1 MATLTQH
8 AQRVAKNLANDALKR
23 RPVELRHA
31 ELQRA
36 VENQFPLR
44 RESLVPLEFSDPYI
58 RLDVGEDLMGLE
70 LSISAKVLG
79 AMTPATR
86 WLLVG
91 KLNYDRHSGWFILC
105 QPNLQYLKARAYV
118 ENIPAPNLI
127 RKFLNP
133 DIISSVISDVRI
145 YQLNTADIKQALVRK
160 YLHSIRVNDGKVS
173 LCLHLE

>member
-1 MATLTQH
+1 VANLRER
-8 AQRVAKNLANDALKR
+8 AQRIAKGLANDALKR

-44 RESLVPLEFSDPYI
+44 RESLVPLEFSDPFI

-79 AMTPATR
+79 AATPATR

-91 KLNYDRHSGWFILC
+91 KLNYERDSGWFILC
-105 QPNLQYLKARAYV
+105 DPSLQYLKARANT
-118 ENIPAPNLI
+118 ENATIRNLV
-127 RKFLNP
+127 RKFLSP
-133 DIISSVISDVRI
+133 DVISSVISDVRI
-145 YQLNTADIKQALVRK
+145 YQLNTADMKQALVRK
-160 YLHSIRVNDGKVS
+160 YLHSIRVSDGKVAI
-173 LCLHLE
+173 CLHFD